1 MTPIESNL
9 VIEQGEDYS
18 ITFDLNVG
26 ANTANLTGYSVTAM
40 MRKSSTSSVSYAF
53 DTNILPLIG
62 AVNLTLSANTTLYI
76 PEGRY
81 MYDCIAVDPNNT
93 HIKIIK
99 GIASILPSATR
110 W

>member
-26 ANTANLTGYSVTAM
+26 ANTANLTGYS
-40 MRKSSTSSVSYAF
+40 F
-53 DTNILPLIG
+53 NTNILPLIG